1 MASHPSINR
10 EIHERKS
17 FVVFFKNPCF
27 KTLTSFLV
35 GLPCSL
41 LFIRWRKENER
52 EDKEV
57 VIRLSSM
64 EYDWCFALVVVKGL
78 LQRINRCNR
87 EFRQRDGWDFSL
99 PKPRDAGFALVTWSL
114 RCDLESL
121 FSSCTSR
128 RLRSVANVI
137 PSSSYMSCRLRSPE
151 SCLALT
157 RLLRGSSRPSRNAR
171 MVALVW
177 LS

>member
-1 MASHPSINR
+1 MLRISCR
-10 EIHERKS
+10 EG
-17 FVVFFKNPCF
+17 VVTRGSCH
-27 KTLTSFLV
+27 
-35 GLPCSL
+35 
-41 LFIRWRKENER
+41 
-52 EDKEV
+52 
-57 VIRLSSM
+57 
-64 EYDWCFALVVVKGL
+64 
-78 LQRINRCNR
+78 
-87 EFRQRDGWDFSL
+87 QRDGWDFSL

-121 FSSCTSR
+121 FSSCTSG

-171 MVALVW
+171 TVALVW
-177 LS
+177 LSWSRRGAKRKNVFQVETFFPTRLASASRSSLHRFWDLQMVA